1 MNIWIKFVF
10 LAYLLFGTIL
20 VGDYGLS
27 MDEPVQR
34 KHGIVAFEYVNDLFG
49 FYPDLPNLTVEHLPS
64 YDHRDYGML
73 FQMVAYGLEL
83 TMGIDNTRDVFRLR
97 HLMVFVLFWA
107 ASWVLFR
114 ILYSRFH
121 SVPLALAGVLMLV
134 LSPRIFG
141 NSMYNPKDI
150 PLLCWF
156 LFAFY
161 THLRFMDGKDR
172 YGPVLHGLACALA
185 IGSRIVGVVWP
196 VLSLGYLLC
205 HVIILRSSK
214 AELLLQIKRTTF
226 YLLFLL
232 TFTFLLWPVLWE
244 DPIGGF
250 LHSFNSM
257 KQFRWYAEMHY
268 LGNMVRSTELP
279 WHYIPVLISVTTPLT
294 ILLVIL
300 SGLFVMFRNAWK
312 YKQKLFI
319 QTNLGQDTVALGA
332 ALIPLMAVVLFGS
345 VLYNG
350 WRHLYFIYPFLV
362 YLGVLGIDTLINVYR
377 RKRSKLIVK
386 VFAVGLI
393 GLATWDIGNT
403 VYFLV
408 KYHPHQSVYFNFLA
422 GDVEKNFERDYY
434 GVSYKEGLSRL
445 LKRYP
450 EKNLKIYSRDFVGRI
465 NTMVFS
471 KQDAERLEFV
481 NDLKDAEFFFSLF
494 TFRSNE
500 EYQKYIQNDYPYNQ
514 PKDFSIKVKDYLT
527 LQVYRL
533 GPL

>member
-1 MNIWIKFVF
+1 MNNWIKFIF
-10 LAYLLFGTIL
+10 MGYFLFGSVL

-49 FYPDLPNLTVEHLPS
+49 FYPDLPNLTVEHLPG

-83 TMGIDNTRDVFRLR
+83 TMGIDNTRDIFRLR

-107 ASWVLFR
+107 ASWVFYR
-114 ILYSRFH
+114 ILYTRFN

-156 LFAFY
+156 VFAFY
-161 THLRFMDGKDR
+161 THIRFMEGKDR

-196 VLSLGYLLC
+196 VLSLGYLLF
-205 HVIILRSSK
+205 HLIVQKSSK
-214 AELLLQIKRTTF
+214 AEVVLNIKRTSF
-226 YLLFLL
+226 YLLFLFS
-232 TFTFLLWPVLWE
+232 FTFLLWPVLWE

-257 KQFRWYAEMHY
+257 KHFRWYAEMLY
-268 LGNMVRSTELP
+268 MGEMVQSTELP
-279 WHYIPVLISVTTPLT
+279 WHYIPVLISVTTPII
-294 ILLVIL
+294 ILFAIMSGFLVML
-300 SGLFVMFRNAWK
+300 RKLWK
-312 YKQKLFI
+312 YRQKLF
-319 QTNLGQDTVALGA
+319 TEVALGQDTVAMGA

-362 YLGVLGIDTLINVYR
+362 YLAVLGIESLIKVYS
-377 RKRSKLIVK
+377 RKRSNLIVK
-386 VFAVGLI
+386 VFTVGLL
-393 GLATWDIGNT
+393 GLATWEIGNT
-403 VYFLV
+403 VYFLI

-445 LKRYP
+445 LERYP
-450 EKNLKIYSRDFVGRI
+450 EKNLRIYSMDFIGRI
-465 NTMVFS
+465 NTMVFP
-471 KQDAERLEFV
+471 KHEAERLEFV
-481 NDLKDAEFFFSLF
+481 DSPKDAEFFFTLF
-494 TFRSNE
+494 TFRSKQ
-500 EYQKYIQNDYPYNQ
+500 EYHKYIQNDYPYNQ
-514 PKDFSIKVKDYLT
+514 PIDFAFKVKGYRT

-533 GPL
+533 NAP

>member
-1 MNIWIKFVF
+1 MNNWIKFLF

-49 FYPDLPNLTVEHLPS
+49 FYPELPNLTVEHLPG

-107 ASWVLFR
+107 ASWVFFR

-121 SVPLALAGVLMLV
+121 SVPLALAGVLMLI

-156 LFAFY
+156 VFAFY
-161 THLRFMDGKDR
+161 THIRFMDGKDK

-205 HVIILRSSK
+205 HVIIQRSSK
-214 AELLLQIKRTTF
+214 AEVILYIKRTTF

-232 TFTFLLWPVLWE
+232 VFTFMLWPVLWE
-244 DPIGGF
+244 DPIGDF

-257 KQFRWYAEMHY
+257 KQFRWYAEMLY
-268 LGNMVRSTELP
+268 LGQMVRSTELP
-279 WHYIPVLISVTTPLT
+279 WHYIPVLISVTTPLA
-294 ILLVIL
+294 ILLAIC
-300 SGLFVMFRNAWK
+300 SGLFVMVRKVWT
-312 YKQKLFI
+312 YKLKLF
-319 QTNLGQDTVALGA
+319 TNATLGQDTVALGA

-350 WRHLYFIYPFLV
+350 WRHLYFIYPYLV
-362 YLGVLGIDTLINVYR
+362 YLGVLGINALIKIYR
-377 RKRSKLIVK
+377 RKRSKVVVK
-386 VFAVGLI
+386 IIALGLL
-393 GLATWDIGNT
+393 GLATWDIANT
-403 VYFLV
+403 VYFII

-434 GVSYKEGLSRL
+434 GVSYKEGLTQL
-445 LKRYP
+445 LECYP
-450 EKNLKIYSRDFVGRI
+450 DKSLRIYSLDFIGRI
-465 NTMVFS
+465 NTMVFT
-471 KQDAERLEFV
+471 KQETERLVFV
-481 NDLKDAEFFFSLF
+481 DTIEEADFFITLF
-494 TFRSNE
+494 TFRSRQ
-500 EYQKYIQNDYPYNQ
+500 EYQKYLQNEFPYNQ
-514 PKDFSIKVKDYLT
+514 PKDFEVKVKGYRT

-533 GPL
+533 NEQ

>member
-1 MNIWIKFVF
+1 MNTWIKYIF

-34 KHGIVAFEYVNDLFG
+34 KHGIVAFEYVNELIG
-49 FYPDLPNLTVEHLPS
+49 FYPDLPDLTVEHLPN

-83 TMGIDNTRDVFRLR
+83 ALGIDNTRDVFRLR

-107 ASWVLFR
+107 AAWVFYR
-114 ILYSRFH
+114 ILYQRFR

-156 LFAFY
+156 VFAFY
-161 THLRFMDGKDR
+161 THIRFMDKKDR

-185 IGSRIVGVVWP
+185 IGSRVVGVVWP

-205 HVIILRSSK
+205 QLIARQSFR
-214 AELLLQIKRTTF
+214 AELMLNIKRISF

-232 TFTFLLWPVLWE
+232 PFTFILWPVLWE

-250 LHSFNSM
+250 IHSFNSM
-257 KQFRWYAEMHY
+257 KQFRWYAEMLY
-268 LGNMVRSTELP
+268 LGQMVQSTELP
-279 WHYIPVLISVTTPLT
+279 WHYIPVLISVTTPLV
-294 ILLVIL
+294 ILLAIC
-300 SGLFVMFRNAWK
+300 SGLAVMFRKAWT
-312 YKQKLFI
+312 YKLKLF
-319 QTNLGQDTVALGA
+319 TNVTLGQDTVALGA

-362 YLGVLGIDTLINVYR
+362 YLGVLGINALINVYR
-377 RKRSKLIVK
+377 RKRSNLMVK
-386 VFAVGLI
+386 VFAVGLLS
-393 GLATWDIGNT
+393 LATWDLGNT
-403 VYFLV
+403 VYFLI

-434 GVSYKEGLSRL
+434 GMSYKEGLSQL
-445 LKRYP
+445 LERYP
-450 EKNLKIYSRDFVGRI
+450 DKSLKIYSRDFVGRI

-471 KQDAERLEFV
+471 KQDAERLVFV
-481 NDLKDAEFFFSLF
+481 DTIEEADFFMTLF
-494 TFRSNE
+494 TFRSRQ
-500 EYQKYIQNDYPYNQ
+500 EYQKYTQNEYPYNQ
-514 PKDFSIKVKDYLT
+514 PIDFAVKVKDYKT
-527 LQVYRL
+527 LEVIKL
-533 GPL
+533 KDL